1 MFQGFF
7 SKTWQKYVYNVVTR
21 CKIQEHC
28 TVAIYNQWDI
38 SAALSRRTSE
48 KGWHIFSVSS
58 LYDLDTQGDFYPE
71 LYIPF

>member
-1 MFQGFF
+1 MFTT
-7 SKTWQKYVYNVVTR
+7 SLPDVKYKNIVF
-21 CKIQEHC
+21 
-28 TVAIYNQWDI
+28 VAIYNQWDI